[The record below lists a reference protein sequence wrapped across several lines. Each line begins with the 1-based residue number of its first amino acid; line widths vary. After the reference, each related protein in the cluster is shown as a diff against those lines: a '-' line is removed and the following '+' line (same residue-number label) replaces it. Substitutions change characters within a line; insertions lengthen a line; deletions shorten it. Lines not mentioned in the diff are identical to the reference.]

1 MIILLQ
7 SLGRV
12 RLRAVVS
19 IARQGYFSSV
29 LLFPVFWV
37 FKGLSASRGLLLRY
51 VAGLVALSVMSLGQR
66 RMLPQRGV
74 HEPPGS
80 TLWPRERGNLNTL
93 LPPNVAVQT
102 CRASDLSRVLVM
114 AEEESAIATAVD
126 SRRREFS
133 IGRACARAALSKL
146 GFPPCAIPVG
156 PHREP
161 VWPPGVVGS
170 ITHTAEFY
178 AAAVAQHENYAA
190 LGIDAEA
197 DDELPS
203 GVLELVSV
211 DEERYWLANAPGNLN
226 WDRLLFSAKE
236 SIFKAWFPLT
246 REWLGFEDAVVTIMP
261 HKGTFC
267 ARVLHTLVPVDHH
280 ARELRGRFV
289 IANGLILTAV
299 FVKMPQK
306 GASSSAV

>member
-1 MIILLQ
+1 M
-7 SLGRV
+7 
-12 RLRAVVS
+12 
-19 IARQGYFSSV
+19 
-29 LLFPVFWV
+29 
-37 FKGLSASRGLLLRY
+37 
-51 VAGLVALSVMSLGQR
+51 
-66 RMLPQRGV
+66 PQRDV
-74 HEPPGS
+74 HEPPSS
-80 TLWPRERGNLNTL
+80 TLWSRERGNLDTL

-102 CRASDLSRVLVM
+102 CRASDLSGVLVM
-114 AEEESAIATAVD
+114 AEEESAIATAVE

-146 GFPPCAIPVG
+146 GFPPCAIPSG

-170 ITHTAEFY
+170 ITHSAEFY
-178 AAAVAQHENYAA
+178 AAAVAQHGDYAA

-197 DDELPS
+197 DEELPS

-211 DEERYWLANAPGNLN
+211 DEERYWLANAPGDVN

-236 SIFKAWFPLT
+236 SSFKAWFPLT
-246 REWLGFEDAVVTIMP
+246 REWLGFEDAMVTIMP
-261 HKGTFC
+261 DDGTFC
-267 ARVLHTLVPVDHH
+267 ARILHTHVPVDDD

-299 FVKMPQK
+299 FVTRPQ
-306 GASSSAV
+306 GASSSVA